1 MNSNNV
7 VLYQIKDPRVTFGT
21 MRLGGGPGGFHP
33 SGNDDDEMIDDDEI
47 AEEEM
52 FLKLCAA
59 GDCSSMPAKQKMQ
72 VKVSCQ
78 NAVITKRKGN
88 HRYFFLIFIV
98 SL

>member
-1 MNSNNV
+1 MYDNNDNNNV

-21 MRLGGGPGGFHP
+21 VRVGGGPVGGFHP
-33 SGNDDDEMIDDDEI
+33 NGNDDDEMINDDEI

-78 NAVITKRKGN
+78 NAVKTKIKRN
-88 HRYFFLIFIV
+88 HCYFF
-98 SL
+98 